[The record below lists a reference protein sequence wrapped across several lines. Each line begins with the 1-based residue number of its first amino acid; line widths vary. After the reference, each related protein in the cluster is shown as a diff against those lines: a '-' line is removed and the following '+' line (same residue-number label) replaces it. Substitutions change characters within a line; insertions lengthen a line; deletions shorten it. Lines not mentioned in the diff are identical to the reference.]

1 MQFLSQSELETL
13 RSRYVKGMRVRLIR
27 MEDEQAP
34 PIGTKGTV
42 IGVDDIDSIMVAWD
56 NGSRLSVVYGVDQC
70 SPLMSDQLKTQIE
83 TVRVSGCTNMLDT
96 KAVQFIANQMSL
108 YELVIL
114 IEEEKETYLHY
125 LLSQK

>member
-1 MQFLSQSELETL
+1 MRILSPSELETL
-13 RSRYVKGMRVRLIR
+13 RSRYVKGMRVRLIK

-42 IGVDDIDSIMVAWD
+42 LGVDDIGSIMVAWD

-70 SPLMSDQLKTQIE
+70 DSLINDQLKSQIE
-83 TVRVSGCTNMLDT
+83 TVRASGRTNMLDT
-96 KAVQFIANQMSL
+96 KSVQIIANQMDL
-108 YELVIL
+108 FELVIL
-114 IEEEKETYLHY
+114 IEEEKETYFHY